1 MHHKKQAFFTGVFG
15 TVYALWLIYAAGLNY
30 LLMAVILIA
39 AGYPVY
45 VWARKEMGVKGCV
58 LAPNERYLAIGIFAI
73 ASFAL
78 YALAH
83 HMITL

>member
-1 MHHKKQAFFTGVFG
+1 MTGVLG
-15 TVYALWLIYAAGLNY
+15 AVYALWLIYAAGLNY

-45 VWARKEMGVKGCV
+45 IWARREAGTKGCV
-58 LAPNERYLAIGIFAI
+58 LTPHERYLAMSIFII
-73 ASFAL
+73 AGFAL
-78 YALAH
+78 YALSH